1 MRYECSNAAQNGEL
15 AVLQM
20 TGGMLQRW
28 REVFQINLGR
38 FYALATIFS
47 EVKKKSN
54 YTLLITLGVNTK
66 QKVDGS

>member
-47 EVKKKSN
+47 EVKKK
-54 YTLLITLGVNTK
+54 K
-66 QKVDGS
+66 QLHFANHFGSEH